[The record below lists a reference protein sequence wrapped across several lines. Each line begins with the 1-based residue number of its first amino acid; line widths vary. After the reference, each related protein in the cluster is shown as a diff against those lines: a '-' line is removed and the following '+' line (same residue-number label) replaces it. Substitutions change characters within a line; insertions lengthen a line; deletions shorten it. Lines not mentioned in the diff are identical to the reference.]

1 MTQAKKQKTIAAP
14 TTDLVVRKS
23 SWKNYY
29 EEDIKYLK
37 ESEVL
42 MFLHGITNEFHKM
55 LFLFLFETGARA
67 SEALQVRLSD
77 IDFGQ
82 NTVKLVTLKR
92 RNTHVVRV
100 LALSNALMKKI
111 LLYEKKKQLRSSD
124 FLFAKG
130 SGKHAISIQA
140 VNKAMKGY
148 MLGILG
154 SEYAELAHLH
164 TLRHSRAI
172 QLLNSG
178 VNIMHV
184 KTILGHANMMNT
196 LVYLKYSNKDLQ
208 ESMKK
213 SNESMGLN

>member
-1 MTQAKKQKTIAAP
+1 MA
-14 TTDLVVRKS
+14 RKS

-29 EEDIKYLK
+29 EEEIKYLK
-37 ESEVL
+37 ESEVI
-42 MFLHGITNEFHKM
+42 MFLGGIPNEM

-67 SEALQVRLSD
+67 SEALQVRVCD
-77 IDFGQ
+77 IDFEH

-92 RNTHVVRV
+92 RNKHVVRV
-100 LALSNALMKKI
+100 LALSNALMNKI
-111 LLYEKKKQLRSSD
+111 LMYEKKKQLRSSD

-130 SGKHAISIQA
+130 SGKQAISIQA

-148 MLGILG
+148 IVGIFG
-154 SEYAELAHLH
+154 SGYAELAHPH

-178 VNIMHV
+178 VNIMQV

-196 LVYLKYSNKDLQ
+196 LVYLKYSNKDIQ

>member
-1 MTQAKKQKTIAAP
+1 MKPTKQPEPRETPKTA
-14 TTDLVVRKS
+14 LVVRKS

-42 MFLHGITNEFHKM
+42 AFLNGITNEFHKM
-55 LFLFLFETGARA
+55 LFLFFFETGARA
-67 SEALQVRLSD
+67 REALQVRLAD
-77 IDFGQ
+77 IDFEN

-92 RNTHVVRV
+92 RNTNIVRV

-111 LLYEKKKQLRSSD
+111 LLYEKKKKLVPSD
-124 FLFAKG
+124 FLFAKS
-130 SGKHAISIQA
+130 SGNKAISIQA
-140 VNKAMKGY
+140 VNKAMKLYFLKIFGN
-148 MLGILG
+148 
-154 SEYAELAHLH
+154 EYAELAHPH

-178 VNIMHV
+178 VNIVHV

-208 ESMKK
+208 ESMHK
-213 SNESMGLN
+213 SNERLGLN